1 MRPFSRFL
9 ALLNV
14 FLGIAQ
20 VFLGIVMLSISSQE
34 SCDRPLR
41 AFVIVYMVWI
51 VAYYPT
57 RFASQ
62 LAPHRD
68 QPYNSAITQFIKLCR
83 SPLFIC
89 GWALFFYGNY
99 LAFASSSCRSEAPL
113 LYSTVVTY
121 ILIPHILVTA
131 PAALFLLS
139 LIIVLLLIIFVPS
152 VRMFFFEKK
161 GAGIAQISQIPLVRY
176 IDPQLGLAPAAT
188 PVSAPPSLHGDS
200 HALRTSSN
208 LAVAQST
215 TSLHSNSARPRRH
228 GLSYIHIVNPFARI
242 AHRLTR
248 SRRQR
253 AAELEQ
259 YKKQLSGPVPGFT
272 PGDAEDRMCAICLSS
287 YEDGEILRLL
297 PCKHHMHQSC
307 VDEWLHINRTCPL
320 CKREATTGAIEASE
334 ADIEHP
340 TATSN
345 CTPTPTSTSPPPEA
359 VAAATTA
366 A

>member
-14 FLGIAQ
+14 LLGIAQ
-20 VFLGIVMLSISSQE
+20 VLLGIVMLSISSNE

-41 AFVIVYMVWI
+41 AFVIVYVVWI

-68 QPYNSAITQFIKLCR
+68 QPYNAALTQCIKLCR

-131 PAALFLLS
+131 PAALFLSS

-200 HALRTSSN
+200 HALHTTSN

-272 PGDAEDRMCAICLSS
+272 PGDVEDRMCAICLSS

-320 CKREATTGAIEASE
+320 CKREATTGTIEANE

-345 CTPTPTSTSPPPEA
+345 CTPTPVSPP
-359 VAAATTA
+359 AAATTTTTTI
-366 A
+366 

>member
-14 FLGIAQ
+14 LLGIAQ
-20 VFLGIVMLSISSQE
+20 VLLGIVMLSISSHE

-41 AFVIVYMVWI
+41 AFVIVYVVWI

-68 QPYNSAITQFIKLCR
+68 QPCR

-131 PAALFLLS
+131 PAALFLSS

-176 IDPQLGLAPAAT
+176 IDPQLGLAPVAT

-200 HALRTSSN
+200 HALHTTSN

-215 TSLHSNSARPRRH
+215 TSLHSNSARSRRH

-272 PGDAEDRMCAICLSS
+272 PGDVEDRMCAICLSS

-320 CKREATTGAIEASE
+320 CKREATTGTIEANE

-340 TATSN
+340 TATNN
-345 CTPTPTSTSPPPEA
+345 CTPTSVSPP
-359 VAAATTA
+359 AAATTTTTTI
-366 A
+366 